1 MKKVIDSSEETTNVT
16 ISYFVSPFFNHFSF
30 SLNRKKM
37 RGNENHKSHIH
48 ASAADLLHIRVI
60 GGNPDIPETK
70 REK

>member
-16 ISYFVSPFFNHFSF
+16 ISYFASPFFNHFSF

-48 ASAADLLHIRVI
+48 ASGYPAYPAFMGNCLTINHIC
-60 GGNPDIPETK
+60 
-70 REK
+70 